1 LFLGALVLA
10 AVTFWDLFK
19 VVTAFTA
26 AHSITLTLSAL
37 RLVHLSDRVVEPTIA
52 ASIVFVALQNVF
64 WPAKARG
71 WTRLVVAFVFGLF
84 HGLGFAGGLLDV
96 MHQMPTATVLLAILG
111 FSLGVEAGNQIVL
124 IPLFGSMRLARR
136 MRPDAEPP
144 FAMTFQRTG
153 SAIISLA
160 GVYYLGVALA
170 ALI

>member
-1 LFLGALVLA
+1 
-10 AVTFWDLFK
+10 
-19 VVTAFTA
+19 
-26 AHSITLTLSAL
+26 L

-64 WPAKARG
+64 WPDKARG
-71 WTRLVVAFVFGLF
+71 RTRLVVAFVFGLF

-124 IPLFGSMRLARR
+124 IPLFGSMRLARG
-136 MRPDAEPP
+136 MRPHAAAR
-144 FAMTFQRTG
+144 FTTAFQRTG
-153 SAIISLA
+153 SAIISVA